1 MPTPFADFENNFR
14 SAETLLKVYRLLDTP
29 DGPQTQHAMMQ
40 HVRELLMA
48 RDDEEII
55 LLMNE
60 LFMGAVRENADV
72 RPAVFK
78 RDSLSMLLRQA
89 VVAACS
95 AIDVYYPALLK
106 EHLPQVIAVKQ
117 RNFIPTDKSTRD
129 FLRDFSLSLE
139 QSLRMLSDPKPES
152 ILGDFLVEALKRRT
166 LSNRQGVS
174 FTLQI
179 LGIDEPWNRIADRL
193 GQSREAL
200 AGQFESL
207 VSRRNDI
214 VHRGDRSP
222 KDPNGQIQA
231 IVYSWTDS
239 HVRAARSIVLAS
251 KELVEEQIAALAA
264 PAQAAPVVFDG

>member
-55 LLMNE
+55 LLVNE

-78 RDSLSMLLRQA
+78 RDSLSMLLRQS

-139 QSLRMLSDPKPES
+139 QSLRLLSDPKPES
-152 ILGDFLVEALKRRT
+152 ILSDFLVEALKRKT

-174 FTLQI
+174 FALQI
-179 LGIDEPWNRIADRL
+179 LGIDEPWHRIADRL
-193 GQSREAL
+193 GQPKEAL
-200 AGQFESL
+200 AGQFEAL

-231 IVYSWTDS
+231 IVYSWTES
-239 HVRAARSIVLAS
+239 HVRAVRSIVLAS
-251 KELVEEQIAALAA
+251 KELAEEQMAALAT
-264 PAQAAPVVFDG
+264 PVQPDPVVFDG